1 VRPLQFVL
9 ITLSILIPDID
20 IVHRQ

>member
-9 ITLSILIPDID
+9 ITLSILIPVID